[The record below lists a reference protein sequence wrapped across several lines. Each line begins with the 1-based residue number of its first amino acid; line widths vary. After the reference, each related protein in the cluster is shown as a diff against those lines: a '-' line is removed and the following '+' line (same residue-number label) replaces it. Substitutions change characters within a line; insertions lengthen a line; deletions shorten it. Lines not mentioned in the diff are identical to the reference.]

1 MPNTINILVAVNTT
15 GAVNANNGD
24 IPGKGVGDFV
34 YMADDSD
41 TTYPSAENYKTEG
54 TDELLTYCEDGDTL
68 IWRVYSINQQP
79 SISITGIT
87 GDVYATFNEF
97 KPQAIP
103 GHDGQWWSAVIHGT
117 GTSVQY
123 SVKLSIGGVPVS
135 FDPHITSVEPEYAKR

>member
-1 MPNTINILVAVNTT
+1 MSNTINILVAVNTT
-15 GAVNANNGD
+15 GALGASNGEISD
-24 IPGKGVGDFV
+24 KNVGDFV

-41 TTYPSAENYKTEG
+41 TTYPAAQNYKTEG
-54 TDELLTYCEDGDTL
+54 TDELLTYCQDGDTL

-79 SISITGIT
+79 SIAITGIT
-87 GDVYATFNEF
+87 GDVDSTFNEF
-97 KPQAIP
+97 KPQAIS

-123 SVKLSIGGVPVS
+123 SVNLSIGGVPVR